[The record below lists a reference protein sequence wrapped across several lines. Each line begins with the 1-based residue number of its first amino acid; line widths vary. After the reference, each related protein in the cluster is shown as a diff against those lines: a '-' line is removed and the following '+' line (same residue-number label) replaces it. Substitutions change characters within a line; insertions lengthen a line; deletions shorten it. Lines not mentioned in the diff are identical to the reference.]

1 VLPATDT
8 IAAGDAMPPDHV
20 RLVRDG
26 FAKVRPMA
34 GTADLP

>member
-26 FAKVRPMA
+26 FAKVRPIA

>member
-8 IAAGDAMPPDHV
+8 MAAGDAMPPDHV

-26 FAKVRPMA
+26 FAQVRPIA